1 MTKQKIKTVKA
12 GFLNEINTEK
22 AFVIWSRPCNGSL
35 THVTS
40 HFHQSA
46 YHVVRIQTSYIDSSD
61 LITPIVDGK
70 LLLANFIESARQARE
85 INGKK
90 LVFIFDELSNSAET
104 GITAF
109 SNALLERNVLGLNIV
124 EGDILLA
131 TGMLDP
137 NGNPFESS
145 IPRNI
150 SNQLAHY
157 MIDFERESA

>member
-22 AFVIWSRPCNGSL
+22 AFVIWSRPGNGSL

-40 HFHQSA
+40 HFQQSA
-46 YHVVRIQTSYIDSSD
+46 YHVVRVPTSQLDSSD
-61 LITPIVDGK
+61 LIAPIVGGE
-70 LLLANFIESARQARE
+70 LFLANFIESARKARE
-85 INGKK
+85 NNGKK
-90 LVFIFDELSNSAET
+90 LVFIFDELSNASES

-109 SNALLERNVLGLNIV
+109 SNALFDNNVLGLNIV
-124 EGDILLA
+124 DGDVLLA

-137 NGNPFESS
+137 NGNPFDAS

-150 SNQLAHY
+150 YNQLTHY
-157 MIDFERESA
+157 MIDFQREYA